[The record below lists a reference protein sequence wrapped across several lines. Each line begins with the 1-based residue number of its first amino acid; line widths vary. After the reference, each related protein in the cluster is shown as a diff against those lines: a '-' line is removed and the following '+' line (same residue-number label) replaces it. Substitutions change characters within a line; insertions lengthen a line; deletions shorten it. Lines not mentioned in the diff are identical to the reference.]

1 MGNLDKK
8 KKYYRVVKNNIQH
21 TKLPLFNGGKKWPNG
36 RFLNLVQT
44 TPYMTYT
51 GRQPDSEREGA
62 ILVVTPSEKPCQF
75 YQIDRKTWLE
85 QTLAEIKNHTSRP
98 IIIRDKGLRPDRIK
112 DNSIAGQCRRQ
123 RIHSLVTYQSV
134 AALEALHYGIP
145 VFTMAP
151 CCADPFANKDLSKI
165 ESAKY
170 PNEEDVVN
178 LFNFLAYC
186 QYTLEEFR
194 SGEAL
199 QMIEELKL

>member
-1 MGNLDKK
+1 
-8 KKYYRVVKNNIQH
+8 
-21 TKLPLFNGGKKWPNG
+21 
-36 RFLNLVQT
+36 
-44 TPYMTYT
+44 
-51 GRQPDSEREGA
+51 
-62 ILVVTPSEKPCQF
+62 
-75 YQIDRKTWLE
+75 
-85 QTLAEIKNHTSRP
+85 
-98 IIIRDKGLRPDRIK
+98 
-112 DNSIAGQCRRQ
+112 
-123 RIHSLVTYQSV
+123 
-134 AALEALHYGIP
+134 
-145 VFTMAP
+145 MAP